1 LIRVNGRCDRGW
13 SSLFRVSCS
22 WFGVV
27 AGGVIAVGVN
37 GIVCGS
43 CVIVVGSCVIVIG
56 VVVIVIC
63 VVDIVIG
70 T

>member
-1 LIRVNGRCDRGW
+1 LVEWIRVIGRCGRGW

-43 CVIVVGSCVIVIG
+43 CVIVVGSCVIVVG
-56 VVVIVIC
+56 VVVIVIG
-63 VVDIVIG
+63 IIAL
-70 T
+70 

>member
-1 LIRVNGRCDRGW
+1 M
-13 SSLFRVSCS
+13 FRVSCS

-27 AGGVIAVGVN
+27 AGGVIAIGVN

-43 CVIVVGSCVIVIG
+43 CVIVVG
-56 VVVIVIC
+56 
-63 VVDIVIG
+63 VVDIVIYYCSIVIG